1 MNKDEALRLADCLE
15 DPPDTWMYAEN
26 AQKAADELR
35 RLHEEIG
42 FAHRAQKDMEA
53 TAGKAWATVASRDA
67 EILRYQLA
75 LTPRYKLRPL
85 VNGES
90 TLTVYNPAD
99 GTRREK

>member
-1 MNKDEALRLADCLE
+1 MNKDEALRLADKLDDTEHRDILLE
-15 DPPDTWMYAEN
+15 KE
-26 AQKAADELR
+26 AANELR

-53 TAGKAWATVASRDA
+53 TAGKAWATVALRDA
-67 EILRYQLA
+67 EILRHQLA
-75 LTPRYKLRPL
+75 LTCRYKLRPL

-90 TLTVYNPAD
+90 TRAN